1 MLTFIA
7 RMKVKPDKEQ
17 EFVRLSER
25 LTERVLA
32 TEPNTL
38 IYQFFR
44 QRDKALE
51 FAVIEQFTDEAAE
64 EFHRNTPHFNELA
77 PPLIA
82 CIDGTYH
89 REYLDPMQT

>member
-7 RMKVKPDKEQ
+7 RMKVKADKEQ
-17 EFVRLSER
+17 EFIQLTER
-25 LTERVLA
+25 LTQRVLA

-38 IYQFFR
+38 IYQFYR
-44 QRDKALE
+44 LRDKPLE
-51 FAVIEQFTDEAAE
+51 FAVIEQFTDAAAE
-64 EFHRNTPHFNELA
+64 EQHRNTPHFNELA

-89 REYLDPMQT
+89 REYLDPMQG

>member
-7 RMKVKPDKEQ
+7 RMKVKADRERD
-17 EFVRLSER
+17 FIRLSEQ

-44 QRDKALE
+44 QRDRPLE

-64 EFHRNTPHFNELA
+64 EHHRNTPHFNELA
-77 PPLIA
+77 PPLID

-89 REYLDPMQT
+89 REYLDPIKS

>member
-17 EFVRLSER
+17 EFARLSEK

-44 QRDKALE
+44 QRDKPLE
-51 FAVIEQFTDEAAE
+51 FAVIEQFTDETAE
-64 EFHRNTPHFNELA
+64 EFHRSTPHFNELA
-77 PPLIA
+77 PPLID

-89 REYLDPMQT
+89 REYLDPMGR

>member
-7 RMKVKPDKEQ
+7 RMKIKPDKEQ
-17 EFVRLSER
+17 EFVRLSEE
-25 LTERVLA
+25 LTQRVLA

-44 QRDKALE
+44 QRDKKLE
-51 FAVIEQFTDEAAE
+51 FAVIEQFTDEVAE
-64 EFHRNTPHFNELA
+64 EHHRNTPHFAELA
-77 PPLIA
+77 PPLID

-89 REYLDPMQT
+89 REYLDPMRS

>member
-44 QRDKALE
+44 QRDKPLE

-77 PPLIA
+77 PPLID

-89 REYLDPMQT
+89 REYLDPMGR